1 MTRKKRARFIK
12 QRKFFKKLFW
22 FMKSKAILTRQQ
34 CKFAFADKTSFFT
47 DRVTVGSMDFDW
59 LIPFTSNNVKGSITP
74 ISIQRKQT
82 NQALHL
88 KRTHFHENAAENGK
102 KKESYGQNWPY
113 VLNLKWLG
121 SLVMVFYLFNIYL
134 SELGCFDNFTESLVS
149 RIDGFQLIDPFQWK
163 LCDRHLKWLHRET
176 RLNSLLL
183 TKEMF

>member
-22 FMKSKAILTRQQ
+22 FMKSKAVLTRQQ
-34 CKFAFADKTSFFT
+34 RNFAFFDKISFFT
-47 DRVTVGSMDFDW
+47 DLVTVGSIDFDW

-102 KKESYGQNWPY
+102 KKESYGQNWTY
-113 VLNLKWLG
+113 LLNLKWLR
-121 SLVMVFYLFNIYL
+121 SLVMVFYLFNVYL
-134 SELGCFDNFTESLVS
+134 SELCRFNNFTESVELM
-149 RIDGFQLIDPFQWK
+149 DF
-163 LCDRHLKWLHRET
+163 
-176 RLNSLLL
+176 N
-183 TKEMF
+183 